1 MHFVSETAQVELRK
15 WTSVSPLS
23 AAKLADFVREMKP
36 TSYSSTSP
44 PAVAVVT
51 DDVKIMSEIEALQDT
66 EGYRFLKVDVA
77 PKRVADKAGG
87 LSRTRIGPRSYN

>member
-1 MHFVSETAQVELRK
+1 MKLTA
-15 WTSVSPLS
+15 
-23 AAKLADFVREMKP
+23 
-36 TSYSSTSP
+36 YSNSSP

-51 DDVKIMSEIEALQDT
+51 DDVKIMGEMGALQDT

-87 LSRTRIGPRSYN
+87 LLTTRIGPRLY